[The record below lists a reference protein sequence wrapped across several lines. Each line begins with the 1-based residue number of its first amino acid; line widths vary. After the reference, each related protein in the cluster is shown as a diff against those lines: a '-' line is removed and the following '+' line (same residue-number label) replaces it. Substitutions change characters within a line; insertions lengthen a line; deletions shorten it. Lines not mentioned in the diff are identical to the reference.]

1 MEEGILRTCVSYT
14 AVEPRHWSR
23 YLQALQEVPGEG
35 VVVVVSYLGTG
46 QGAAAVKGL
55 HFRNR
60 FVSGFLTGV
69 GQIVSLPPNS
79 RPSGSLECDLI
90 WK

>member
-1 MEEGILRTCVSYT
+1 M
-14 AVEPRHWSR
+14 
-23 YLQALQEVPGEG
+23 
-35 VVVVVSYLGTG
+35 VVVSYLGTG

-60 FVSGFLTGV
+60 FVSGFLIGV

-79 RPSGSLECDLI
+79 WLPGSLECDLI